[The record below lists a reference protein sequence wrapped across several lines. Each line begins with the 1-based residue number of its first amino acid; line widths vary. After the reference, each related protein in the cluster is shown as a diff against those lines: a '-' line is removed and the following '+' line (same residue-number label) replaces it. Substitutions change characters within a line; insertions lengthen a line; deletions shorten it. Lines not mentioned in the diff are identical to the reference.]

1 MFEDLSGKIEEAL
14 KVLKGQDKITES
26 NIDGAIKRVKR
37 ALLEADVNL
46 GVVNEFLDEVRKEA
60 VGEEVVKGIRPD
72 EKFIEIIHR
81 KLVDILGGESA
92 EIEIERGETTIIMLV
107 GLQGAGKTTAAAKL
121 GLYLKE
127 KGLKV
132 LLIAADTFRPAAK
145 DQLKTL
151 GAQTGIDVYTEI
163 DSTSSDD
170 IIEKGTIRGKSEEYD
185 VVIIDT
191 AGRLYVD
198 EKLMKEIQDLKEK
211 CEPKEVLLVVDAM
224 IGQEAAELTKAFDDA
239 VGITGAI
246 LTKMDGDS
254 RGGAALSVKKISG
267 RPIKFIGTG
276 EKVEALERFYPERMA
291 SRILGM
297 GDILSLVDK
306 AQKEIE
312 IQDVES
318 MQKKFEEATF
328 DFNDFLK
335 QMRLIKRM
343 GSIGGLMKL
352 MPGMAR
358 VDEQAIKSGEIQLQ
372 KIESVINSMT
382 REERRQ
388 PLLLSNNRKRQ
399 KRIANG
405 SGRTI
410 SEVEKIMRDFERMK
424 VMMQGITRGN
434 IGNLTNMLGSREKS
448 PTRKDYKQKDVDVLV
463 SKKTA
468 RKKKKGFF
476 EI

>member
-1 MFEDLSGKIEEAL
+1 
-14 KVLKGQDKITES
+14 
-26 NIDGAIKRVKR
+26 
-37 ALLEADVNL
+37 
-46 GVVNEFLDEVRKEA
+46 
-60 VGEEVVKGIRPD
+60 
-72 EKFIEIIHR
+72 
-81 KLVDILGGESA
+81 LVDVLGGKDA
-92 EIEIERGETTIIMLV
+92 EILVEKGKTTIVMLV

-127 KGLKV
+127 RQLKV

-151 GAQTGIDVYTEI
+151 GSQNGIDVFTEMKTI
-163 DSTSSDD
+163 SSSE
-170 IIEKGTIRGKSEEYD
+170 IVEKGTIKGKEEKYD
-185 VVIIDT
+185 VIIIDT
-191 AGRLYVD
+191 AGRLYID
-198 EKLMKEIQDLKEK
+198 ERLMNEIKDLKK
-211 CEPKEVLLVVDAM
+211 GCDPDEVLLVVDSM

-267 RPIKFIGTG
+267 KPIKFIGTG

-297 GDILSLVDK
+297 GDILSFVDK
-306 AQKEIE
+306 YNKEIE
-312 IQDVES
+312 LQDVES
-318 MQKKFEEATF
+318 MQKKFEEASF

-335 QMRLIKRM
+335 QMRLVKRM

-358 VDEQAIKSGEIQLQ
+358 VDENAVKSGEIQLQ

-382 REERRQ
+382 GEERKH
-388 PLLLSNNRKRQ
+388 PVLLSNNRERR
-399 KRIANG
+399 KRIAYG
-405 SGRTI
+405 SGRTV
-410 SEVEKIMRDFERMK
+410 SEVEKIVKDFEKMK
-424 VMMQGITRGN
+424 VMMQGLAKGN
-434 IGNLTNMLGSREKS
+434 IGSLTNMIGVKRENQINKN
-448 PTRKDYKQKDVDVLV
+448 YQKKVDDIETVE
-463 SKKTA
+463 KRR
-468 RKKKKGFF
+468 RKKRKGFF

>member
-46 GVVNEFLDEVRKEA
+46 GVVNEFLDEVRREA

-81 KLVDILGGESA
+81 KLVEILGGESA
-92 EIEIERGETTIIMLV
+92 EIEVERGKTNIVMLV

-163 DSTSSDD
+163 DSASSNE
-170 IIEKGTIRGKSEEYD
+170 IVEKGTIRGKSEEYD
-185 VVIIDT
+185 AVIIDT

-198 EKLMKEIQDLKEK
+198 EKLMNEIKDLKERSK
-211 CEPKEVLLVVDAM
+211 PKEVLLVVDAM
-224 IGQEAAELTKAFDDA
+224 IGQEAAALTKAFNDA
-239 VGITGAI
+239 VGITGTI

-276 EKVEALERFYPERMA
+276 ERVEALEQFYPERMA

-312 IQDVES
+312 LEDVES
-318 MQKKFEEATF
+318 MQKKFEGATF

-335 QMRLIKRM
+335 SMRLIKKM

-358 VDEQAIKSGEIQLQ
+358 VDERAIKSGEIQLQ

-382 REERRQ
+382 QEEKRQ

-399 KRIANG
+399 RRIANG

-410 SEVEKIMRDFERMK
+410 SEVEKMVRDFERMK

-434 IGNLTNMLGSREKS
+434 IGSLTNMIGLKGKS
-448 PTRKDYKQKDVDVLV
+448 PTEKDYKQKGLDILV
-463 SKKTA
+463 SKKTT
-468 RKKKKGFF
+468 RKKRKGFF